1 MRALGEVDGFARCGV
16 LLATVFWVGI
26 GYNFLVHKLRVSAIM
41 YETSVGYLQH
51 PSPPD
56 ESTQRKTIT
65 HDHIMIA

>member
-1 MRALGEVDGFARCGV
+1 VGALGKSVSWWNVVFV
-16 LLATVFWVGI
+16 LAIVFWVGI
-26 GYNFLVHKLRVSAIM
+26 GYNSLVHKLRVSAIM